1 MDNIPDNSASK
12 PTLPIRPVLWTIGL
26 LLVAFILTSAIIA
39 FSHFRDLKDAKTGN
53 AGKTAP
59 MADFGAV
66 PNFNLLER
74 SEKMVSLDDLKGSIW
89 LADFIFTYCAGPCPK
104 MSLQMAEL
112 QKAVPP
118 ESNVRFVSF
127 TVDPERDSTPRLRE
141 YADAYGADPERWL
154 FLTGEK
160 DTIAALA
167 TDGFHA
173 GSKDDPILHSTLF
186 AMVDKKG
193 HIRNYYHSDDP
204 DLIKKVLDGIAELI
218 RDKGV

>member
-1 MDNIPDNSASK
+1 MDDIPPNPESQS
-12 PTLPIRPVLWTIGL
+12 TLPVRPILWAVGIL
-26 LLVAFILTSAIIA
+26 LIAFILTSAIIA
-39 FSHFRDLKDAKTGN
+39 FSHFRETTQVTPN
-53 AGKTAP
+53 IAP

-66 PNFNLLER
+66 PAFTLTER
-74 SEKMVSLDDLKGSIW
+74 SDKLVSLDDLKGKVW

-112 QKAVPP
+112 QKTVPA

-154 FLTGEK
+154 FLTGAK

-167 TDGFHA
+167 TDGFHS

-186 AMVDKKG
+186 AIVDKRG

-204 DLIKKVLDGIAELI
+204 DLIKKVIADVATLA
-218 RDKGV
+218 RDKGI

>member
-1 MDNIPDNSASK
+1 MDNIPDNSDPK

-39 FSHFRDLKDAKTGN
+39 FSHFRDLKDAK
-53 AGKTAP
+53 AGKAAP

-66 PNFNLLER
+66 PQFNLLER
-74 SEKMVSLDDLKGSIW
+74 SDKMVSLDDLKGSIW

-118 ESNVRFVSF
+118 ETNVRFVSF

-154 FLTGEK
+154 FLTGDK
-160 DTIAALA
+160 GTIAALA

-173 GSKDDPILHSTLF
+173 GSKDDPLLHSTLF

>member
-1 MDNIPDNSASK
+1 MDDVAPNTQPQS
-12 PTLPIRPVLWTIGL
+12 TLPVRPILWAIGL
-26 LLVAFILTSAIIA
+26 LLLAFILTSAIIA
-39 FSHFRDLKDAKTGN
+39 FSHFRDIN
-53 AGKTAP
+53 QAGSANVAP

-66 PNFNLLER
+66 PAFTLLER
-74 SEKMVSLDDLKGSIW
+74 SDKMVSLEDLKGTIW

-112 QKAVPP
+112 QKAVPLAA
-118 ESNVRFVSF
+118 NIRLVSF

-154 FLTGEK
+154 FLTGAK
-160 DTIAALA
+160 DSIAALA
-167 TDGFHA
+167 ADGFHA

-186 AMVDKKG
+186 AIVDKKG

-204 DLIKKVLDGIAELI
+204 DLIKKVVADVAVLA